1 MEYLKIIIPI
11 LVGALIGYC
20 TNYIAIKM
28 LFRPRKP
35 VFVFG
40 KKLPFTPGVIPKN
53 QPRIASA
60 VGKAVGQNLFTNDD
74 IFEKIKETVFDND
87 SSLKDYITEYS
98 LKKEN
103 ENVAENK
110 NEVSKNTEYET
121 EDYENIIEEAEYK
134 SDYDRLK
141 DRVSDVITSKIINA
155 FEKVDLNALV
165 SQIAGK
171 TLAEK
176 VKGTMM
182 EMFLNESTIS
192 TMSAPIGN
200 ALAEYIKN
208 HGEEFIHPLVDAEVI
223 SFMENPI
230 NENLSEL
237 GLDTDILESV
247 FEKIFDTVISK
258 GGDIIS
264 EYIDIQKI
272 VEDKINDMEVS
283 ELEDLVMQ
291 VMKNELQTI
300 VNLGAL
306 IGAVIGVI
314 NIFVAI

>member
-1 MEYLKIIIPI
+1 M
-11 LVGALIGYC
+11 
-20 TNYIAIKM
+20 
-28 LFRPRKP
+28 
-35 VFVFG
+35 
-40 KKLPFTPGVIPKN
+40 
-53 QPRIASA
+53 
-60 VGKAVGQNLFTNDD
+60 
-74 IFEKIKETVFDND
+74 
-87 SSLKDYITEYS
+87 
-98 LKKEN
+98 
-103 ENVAENK
+103 
-110 NEVSKNTEYET
+110 SKNTEYET

-155 FEKVDLNALV
+155 FEKVDLNVLV